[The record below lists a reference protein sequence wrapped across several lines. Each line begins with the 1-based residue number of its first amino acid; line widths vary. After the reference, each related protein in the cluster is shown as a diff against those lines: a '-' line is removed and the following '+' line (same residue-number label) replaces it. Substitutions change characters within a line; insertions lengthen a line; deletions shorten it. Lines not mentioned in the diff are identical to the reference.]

1 MRKHESGGVLKNGIF
16 KNKGITMAKEVKQK
30 HGGTL
35 KVLQKGETANPNGR
49 PRKYVSLLKEQGY
62 KLAEINDSIQALMSM
77 TPKELEAVTKN
88 PDATVLELTVAKAM
102 VKSMN
107 NGSLYSMDTLLSRV
121 YGKPKEQVDVQQ
133 DTKIEVVFVDGK
145 TIL

>member
-1 MRKHESGGVLKNGIF
+1 
-16 KNKGITMAKEVKQK
+16 MAKIVKQK

>member
-1 MRKHESGGVLKNGIF
+1 
-16 KNKGITMAKEVKQK
+16 MAKEVKQK

-49 PRKYVSLLKEQGY
+49 PRKYISLLKEQGY

-88 PDATVLELTVAKAM
+88 PDATVLEMTVAKAII
-102 VKSMN
+102 KSMN

>member
-1 MRKHESGGVLKNGIF
+1 
-16 KNKGITMAKEVKQK
+16 MAKEVKQK

-88 PDATVLELTVAKAM
+88 PDATVLEMTVAKAII
-102 VKSMN
+102 KSMN